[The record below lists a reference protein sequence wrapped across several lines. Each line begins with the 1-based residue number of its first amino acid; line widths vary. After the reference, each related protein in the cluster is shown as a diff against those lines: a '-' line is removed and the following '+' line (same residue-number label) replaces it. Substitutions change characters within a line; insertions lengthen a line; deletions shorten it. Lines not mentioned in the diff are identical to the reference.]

1 MTDPAPE
8 TLSVPE
14 GLALLLLRDSSGRPA
29 VELRTFSA
37 VLGAGALAELAVRG
51 EAELDGEGCVRATSL
66 GTAEEDP
73 IAAVRERIAATAAPQ
88 TDEWWVDR
96 LGRGSL
102 SDAVLSRLVERGV
115 LHRRRPRA
123 FLGLAGAPV
132 HPASNTAEER
142 ALREAVRWSLVIDH
156 QPTPRVAAT
165 LALLDVVGG
174 IREAA
179 GFFPDPGLDL
189 RTGQWPAAALQ
200 AWLLSR
206 NPVVGQEVR
215 SSIERGARV

>member
-1 MTDPAPE
+1 VTDPAPE

-14 GLALLLLRDSSGRPA
+14 GLALLLLRDSSGRRA

-37 VLGAGALAELAVRG
+37 VLGAGALAELAIRG
-51 EAELDGEGCVRATSL
+51 EAELDDEGRVRATAL
-66 GTAEEDP
+66 GAADEDP

-102 SDAVLSRLVERGV
+102 ADAVLSGLVERGV
-115 LHRRRPRA
+115 LHERRPWA

-132 HPASNTAEER
+132 HPASSTTEER

-156 QPTPRVAAT
+156 RPTPRVAAT
-165 LALLDVVGG
+165 IALLDVVACV
-174 IREAA
+174 REAA
-179 GFFPDPGLDL
+179 GFHPDPGLDL
-189 RTGQWPAAALQ
+189 RAGQWPAAALQ
-200 AWLLSR
+200 AWLLSLDPAGSR
-206 NPVVGQEVR
+206 PLR

>member
-14 GLALLLLRDSSGRPA
+14 GLALLLLRDSSGRRA

-37 VLGAGALAELAVRG
+37 VLGAGALAELAIRG
-51 EAELDGEGCVRATSL
+51 EAELDAYGRVRATAL
-66 GTAEEDP
+66 AAADEDP
-73 IAAVRERIAATAAPQ
+73 VAAVRERIAATAALQ
-88 TDEWWVDR
+88 TGSWWVDR

-102 SDAVLSRLVERGV
+102 TDAVLSRLVERGL
-115 LHRRRPRA
+115 LHERRPWA

-132 HPASNTAEER
+132 HPASSTAEER

-156 QPTPRVAAT
+156 RPTPRVAAT
-165 LALLDVVGG
+165 IALLDVVGCV
-174 IREAA
+174 REAA
-179 GFFPDPGLDL
+179 GFLPDPGLDL
-189 RTGQWPAAALQ
+189 RAGQWPAAALQ
-200 AWLLSR
+200 AWLLSLDPAGGR
-206 NPVVGQEVR
+206 TLR

>member
-14 GLALLLLRDSSGRPA
+14 GLALLLLRDSSGRRA

-37 VLGAGALAELAVRG
+37 VLGAGALAELVVRG
-51 EAELDGEGCVRATSL
+51 EAELDDDGRVRATSL

-73 IAAVRERIAATAAPQ
+73 IAGVRERIAATAAPQ

-102 SDAVLSRLVERGV
+102 SGAVLSGLVERGV
-115 LHRRRPRA
+115 LHERRSWA
-123 FLGLAGAPV
+123 FLGFAGAPV
-132 HPASNTAEER
+132 HPASSTTEER

-156 QPTPRVAAT
+156 WPTPRVAAT
-165 LALLDVVGG
+165 ISLLDVVGRV
-174 IREAA
+174 REAA
-179 GFFPDPGLDL
+179 GFTPDPGLDL
-189 RTGQWPAAALQ
+189 RAGQWPAAALQ

-206 NPVVGQEVR
+206 DPVTGRALR
-215 SSIERGARV
+215 SSIERGAGV